1 MKLGKRMPIRWWKDE
16 ELHMDEIVNHFQ
28 AVRAVWPKIAPYVLI
43 ELALPGGT
51 LLAVLLF
58 FYRRLRTGNR
68 VITGD

>member
-1 MKLGKRMPIRWWKDE
+1 
-16 ELHMDEIVNHFQ
+16 MDAIVNHLQ

-51 LLAVLLF
+51 LIAVLLF

-68 VITGD
+68 VIAGD